1 MPPFL
6 FDDPIF
12 TQQNQTASF
21 RLVAFDLDH
30 TVLKNDG
37 TLSSVTLSAL
47 KMLNE
52 KQIHI
57 VIASGRPYSSLPKE
71 LLDFPGI
78 DYAITSNGAAL
89 IRLHP
94 LEYIDQIFLPT
105 EEVRSLVSSFGDK
118 YPLEVFINGQGYA
131 NQEYVESPSL
141 FGAKERQAAYIQAT
155 RIPVKNMTGFIVEH
169 QSEIESLDILVPT
182 IQTNQNLRQQL
193 CPEYPNLHITSS
205 NDHMIEIS
213 HGKAGKGNRLAHL
226 LQLLHISPAE
236 CVAFGDGDNDADMLQ
251 MAGLGIA
258 MENASVAA
266 KKAASYLTYSN
277 EEDGVAA
284 ILNYLKWN

>member
-12 TQQNQTASF
+12 IQQNQTAPF
-21 RLVAFDLDH
+21 RLVAFDLDR
-30 TVLKNDG
+30 TVLKKDG
-37 TLSSVTLSAL
+37 TLSPVTRSAL
-47 KMLNE
+47 NMLKE
-52 KQIHI
+52 KHVPI

-89 IRLHP
+89 VKLHP
-94 LEYIDQIFLPT
+94 MEYIDQIFLPSK
-105 EEVRSLVSSFGDK
+105 EVRSLVSSFSDK
-118 YPLEVFINGQGYA
+118 YPLEVFIRGQGYA
-131 NQEYVESPSL
+131 NQEYVKSPVL
-141 FGAKERQAAYIQAT
+141 FGANERQAAYIQST
-155 RIPVKNMTGFIVEH
+155 RIPVENMAAFVLEH
-169 QSEIESLDILVPT
+169 QTEIESLDILVPT
-182 IQTNQNLRQQL
+182 IQINENLRRQL
-193 CPEYPNLHITSS
+193 CPQYPNLHITSS

-213 HGKAGKGNRLAHL
+213 HSTAGKGNRLAHL
-226 LQLLHISPAE
+226 LQLLHISPE
-236 CVAFGDGDNDADMLQ
+236 KCVAFGDGDNDADMLQ

-258 MENASVAA
+258 MENASLTA

-284 ILNYLKWN
+284 VLNYLNWN

>member
-6 FDDPIF
+6 FDDPRF
-12 TQQNQTASF
+12 TQQNQAVSF

-37 TLSSVTLSAL
+37 TLSSVTRATL

-52 KQIHI
+52 KQVHI

-89 IRLHP
+89 VKLHP
-94 LEYIDQIFLPT
+94 LEYIDQIFLPR
-105 EEVRSLVSSFGDK
+105 EEVWSLVSSFGSQ
-118 YPLEVFINGQGYA
+118 YPLEIFIDGQGYA
-131 NQEYVESPSL
+131 NREYVERPDL
-141 FGAKERQAAYIQAT
+141 FGAKERQVSYIQST
-155 RIPVKNMTGFIVEH
+155 RIPVENMTTFIKEH
-169 QSEIESLDILVPT
+169 LEEIESLDILVPT
-182 IQTNQNLRQQL
+182 IQINQDLRQQL
-193 CPEYPNLHITSS
+193 CPRYPNLHITSS

-213 HGKAGKGNRLAHL
+213 HITAGKGNRLAHL
-226 LQLLHISPAE
+226 LQLLHLSPAE
-236 CVAFGDGDNDADMLQ
+236 CIAFGDGDNDADMLQ
-251 MAGLGIA
+251 MAGIGIA

-277 EEDGVAA
+277 EDDGVAA